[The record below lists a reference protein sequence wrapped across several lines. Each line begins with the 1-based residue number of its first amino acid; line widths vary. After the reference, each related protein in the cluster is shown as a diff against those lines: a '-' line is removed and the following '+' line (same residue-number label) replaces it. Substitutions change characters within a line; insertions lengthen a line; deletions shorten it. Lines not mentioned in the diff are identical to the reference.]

1 VRTVRTTVTLDDD
14 LAAELQRLARE
25 RGAAF
30 KDVLNATIR
39 AGLGRSSVP
48 REFRVRSKAMGLRP
62 GVDLTR
68 ALQIAS
74 EDEDAET
81 RRKLALR
88 K

>member
-1 VRTVRTTVTLDDD
+1 VRTTVTLDDD

-30 KDVLNATIR
+30 QDVLNGAIR
-39 AGLGRSSVP
+39 AGLGRTGAGTPYRVP
-48 REFRVRSKAMGLRP
+48 SRPLGLRP

-68 ALQIAS
+68 ALAMAPD
-74 EDEDAET
+74 DEDAET
-81 RRKLALR
+81 LRKLALR

>member
-1 VRTVRTTVTLDDD
+1 MRTTVTLDDD

-30 KDVLNATIR
+30 KDVLNGAIR
-39 AGLGRSSVP
+39 AGLGRSSGP
-48 REFRVRSKAMGLRP
+48 REFRVRSRAMGLRP

-68 ALQIAS
+68 ALQMVS
-74 EDEDAET
+74 DDEDAET
-81 RRKLALR
+81 LRKLALR

>member
-1 VRTVRTTVTLDDD
+1 VRTTVTLDDD

-30 KDVLNATIR
+30 KDVLNSAIR
-39 AGLGRSSVP
+39 AGLGRSPGP
-48 REFRVRSKAMGLRP
+48 REFRVPSRAMGLRP

-68 ALQIAS
+68 ALQMAS
-74 EDEDAET
+74 DDEDAET
-81 RRKLALR
+81 LRKLALR

>member
-1 VRTVRTTVTLDDD
+1 VRTTVTLDDD

-30 KDVLNATIR
+30 KDVLNAAVR
-39 AGLGRSSVP
+39 AGLGRTGAGVRYRVP
-48 REFRVRSKAMGLRP
+48 SRPLGLRP

-68 ALQIAS
+68 ALAMAS
-74 EDEDAET
+74 DDEDAET
-81 RRKLALR
+81 LRKLALR